1 MTRYAKL
8 ANNYPQFAPN
18 PIIINGRALGNPP
31 GEIYLEQ
38 GWLPVRFTEAPEA
51 EPGWHYEETW
61 AEESGEIVQGWE
73 LVREPDDISADEAI
87 DIILGGAT

>member
-1 MTRYAKL
+1 MYAKL
-8 ANNYPQFAPN
+8 IDSYPQFAPN

-31 GEIYLEQ
+31 AEIYLEQ
-38 GWLPVRFTEAPEA
+38 GWLPVRYTEPPAA
-51 EPGWHYEETW
+51 EVGWHYEESW

-73 LVREPDDISADEAI
+73 LVRDPDDISADEAI

>member
-1 MTRYAKL
+1 METIKTKYGEL
-8 ANNYPQFAPN
+8 TGVDCGDYVVY
-18 PIIINGRALGNPP
+18 NPP

-38 GWLPVRFTEAPEA
+38 GWLPVRYTDPPEA
-51 EPGWHYEETW
+51 EPGWHYEESW

-73 LVREPDDISADEAI
+73 LVRDPDDISADEAI